1 MTRNAASVKFI
12 DIVLIIIVLSIATFS
27 GFSIYGNQGSRLSLV
42 IEAPSGSWI
51 YDLKTDRTVEIPGA
65 AGNTKV
71 EIAGGKARILDSP
84 CPNKTCVAAA
94 PLSRQGD
101 WSACLPNKVI
111 LRVEGGDLSGDGLD
125 AVAQ

>member
-1 MTRNAASVKFI
+1 MTRDTTSVKII
-12 DIVLIIIVLSIATFS
+12 DIVLIIIVLAIAVYS
-27 GFSIYGNQGSRLSLV
+27 GFSIYGNQGRTLSLV
-42 IEAPSGSWI
+42 IEAPSGAWI
-51 YDLKTDRTVEIPGA
+51 YDLKTDRTVKIPGA
-65 AGNTKV
+65 LGNTTV

-111 LRVEGGDLSGDGLD
+111 LRVKGGDLGGDGLD

>member
-1 MTRNAASVKFI
+1 MTRNAASIKLI
-12 DIVLIIIVLSIATFS
+12 DIVLIVIVLSIATFS
-27 GFSIYGNQGSRLSLV
+27 GFSIYGKQGSRLLLV
-42 IEAPSGSWI
+42 IEAPTGNWI

-65 AGNTKV
+65 LGNTTV

-111 LRVEGGDLSGDGLD
+111 LRVQGRDLRGEGLD
-125 AVAQ
+125 AVAE

>member
-65 AGNTKV
+65 LGNTKV

>member
-1 MTRNAASVKFI
+1 MTRNATSVKII
-12 DIVLIIIVLSIATFS
+12 DIVLIVIVLAIAVFS

-42 IEAPSGSWI
+42 VEAPSGSWI

-65 AGNTKV
+65 LGNTTV

-111 LRVEGGDLSGDGLD
+111 LRVEGGDLRSEGLD
-125 AVAQ
+125 AVAE

>member
-12 DIVLIIIVLSIATFS
+12 DIILIIGVLAIAIFS
-27 GFSIYGNQGSRLSLV
+27 GFSIYGKQGTRLSVV

-51 YDLKTDRTVEIPGA
+51 YDLKTDRTVKIPGA
-65 AGNTKV
+65 LGNTTV

-111 LRVEGGDLSGDGLD
+111 LRVQGRDLRGEGLD
-125 AVAQ
+125 AVAE